1 MPESKTLE
9 TEISI
14 KEPLKTVLR
23 KYYHVECYDPQLIRE
38 AISTGKG
45 FPYDV
50 SLFKTQLR
58 EAIDNRLISP
68 EEYEELTEEDFDS
81 QEDLQAWLE
90 EFWSEL
96 P

>member
-1 MPESKTLE
+1 M
-9 TEISI
+9 SI

-23 KYYHVECYDPQLIRE
+23 KYCHVECYDPKLIRD
-38 AISTGKG
+38 AIISGKG
-45 FPYDV
+45 FPYNV
-50 SLFKTQLR
+50 EAVKYQLR
-58 EAIDNRLISP
+58 EAIDNRLISL

-90 EFWSEL
+90 EFWAEL

>member
-1 MPESKTLE
+1 M
-9 TEISI
+9 SI

-23 KYYHVECYDPQLIRE
+23 KYCHVECYDPKLIRD
-38 AISTGKG
+38 AIISGKG
-45 FPYDV
+45 FQYNV
-50 SLFKTQLR
+50 EAFKYQLR
-58 EAIDNRLISP
+58 EAIDNRLVSL

-90 EFWSEL
+90 EFWAEL

>member
-1 MPESKTLE
+1 M
-9 TEISI
+9 SI

-23 KYYHVECYDPQLIRE
+23 KYCHVECYDPKLIRD
-38 AISTGKG
+38 AIISGKG
-45 FPYDV
+45 FPYNLEEIK
-50 SLFKTQLR
+50 SQLR
-58 EAIDNRLISP
+58 EAIDNRLISL

-90 EFWSEL
+90 EFWAEL

>member
-1 MPESKTLE
+1 M
-9 TEISI
+9 SI

-23 KYYHVECYDPQLIRE
+23 KYCHVECYDPKLIRD
-38 AISTGKG
+38 AIIWGKG
-45 FPYDV
+45 FPYNV
-50 SLFKTQLR
+50 EAFKYQLR
-58 EAIDNRLISP
+58 EAIDNRLVSL

-90 EFWSEL
+90 EFWAEL